1 MRRYIFLIAVA
12 LVAFGVSSCKE
23 NKQPKPLAEH
33 VIFIAL
39 DGWAT
44 QSFIDN
50 VDNMPTVKML
60 MENGC
65 YTMHKRST
73 MPSSSATNWATI
85 FMGVPPE
92 MHGYNDWNSRE
103 PAITPYA
110 VGKNGMPETVYT
122 LFDEQ
127 RPDDLSACIFNWDG
141 IGYVVDSAAIDYCLY
156 DPGYHADDPDYTMGA
171 YTERTAI
178 KYLKENEPAFFTFYI
193 GDVDLIGHGKGWESV
208 GYQECLAET
217 DAAIA
222 AVIQTLKDRKMYDNS
237 IIVVS
242 SDHGGKGKGHGGFT
256 LKEMETP
263 FVICGKNIAKR
274 GEIPEFMMQY
284 DLAATLAK
292 ALGLKIP
299 AEWRG
304 RPMPVFEK

>member
-1 MRRYIFLIAVA
+1 MRRLFLFLAAAAVA
-12 LVAFGVSSCKE
+12 LSLVSCGNGKAI
-23 NKQPKPLAEH
+23 KPKADH

-44 QSFIDN
+44 QSFKDK

-92 MHGYNDWNSRE
+92 MHGYNAWNSRE
-103 PAITPYA
+103 PAIDPYA

-122 LFDEQ
+122 LLREQ
-127 RPDDLSACIFNWDG
+127 RPKAESVCIFNWDG
-141 IGYVVDSAAIDYCLY
+141 IGYVVDSTAITYNHY
-156 DPGYHADDPDYTMGA
+156 DPGYHADDPDYTVGN
-171 YTERTAI
+171 YTRRNAI
-178 KYLKENEPAFFTFYI
+178 KYLSENKPTFFTFYI
-193 GDVDLIGHGKGWESV
+193 GDIDEVGHRCGWESEE
-208 GYQECLAET
+208 YQQCLAAT

-222 AVIQTLKDRKMYDNS
+222 DIIQTLKDRKMYKNS

-242 SDHGGKGKGHGGFT
+242 SDHGGKVKGHGGFT
-256 LKEMETP
+256 LAEMETP
-263 FVICGKNIAKR
+263 FVICGKNIARR

-284 DLAATLAK
+284 DVAATLAK

-299 AEWRG
+299 EEWRG
-304 RPMPVFEK
+304 HSMPVFK